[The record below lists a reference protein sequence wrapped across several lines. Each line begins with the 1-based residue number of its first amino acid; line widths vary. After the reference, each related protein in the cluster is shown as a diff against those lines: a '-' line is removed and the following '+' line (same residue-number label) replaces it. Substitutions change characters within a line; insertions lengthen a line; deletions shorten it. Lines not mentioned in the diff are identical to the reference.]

1 MRLTRTVGS
10 LFGAVALAAV
20 MLPAQADAAPV
31 AKVAAAD
38 VVDPAT
44 PEGTFF
50 PLTPTRILDTREGN
64 GAPTGPLGAGQ
75 TLQLQVGG
83 RGGVPSTGVS
93 TVVLNL
99 TATGPTSAGFLTVYP
114 AGVARPTVSN
124 LNFTPGWTGANAVTV
139 PLGTGGKIDIYNP
152 AGNISVIADVVG
164 YYADKTAAT
173 KGGNYR
179 QVIPGRVLDTREDGF
194 GPIGPFEPV
203 WVPVTFN
210 DGTNDS
216 HVRAFAVNITA
227 VDASLGGYLTAWNGL
242 GTQPTASTLNF
253 GKTVAVPNFAVV
265 PTAKCGLLF
274 EDCGDSPMI
283 GIYNGS
289 SGTTHIIVDIVG
301 YYDDSTLGGLRFV
314 PMNPTRITDTRD
326 ANAPLGPN
334 SVRSFPASSVSG
346 DQTYALVTNVTGIN
360 PSNATY
366 LTLWSGE
373 GSRPVVSNLNL
384 LRNEV
389 RANAAYVSIDD
400 NFAYSVYNP
409 ANTVHMA
416 LDVTGT
422 FELPVAGG
430 QSAAA
435 FGGESATGLPRRR

>member
-31 AKVAAAD
+31 ANVNAAA
-38 VVDPAT
+38 VDPST

-64 GAPTGPLGAGQ
+64 GAPTGPLGGGQ

-83 RGGVPSTGVS
+83 RGGVPSTNVS

-99 TATGPTSAGFLTVYP
+99 TVTGPTSAGFLTVYP
-114 AGVARPTVSN
+114 TGVARPTVSN

-139 PLGTGGKIDIYNP
+139 PLGTDGKIDIYNP
-152 AGNISVIADVVG
+152 AGNVSVIADVVG
-164 YYADKTAAT
+164 YYATVTAPT

-179 QVIPGRVLDTREDGF
+179 QLIPGRVLDTREDGF
-194 GPIGPFEPV
+194 GPVGPFEPV
-203 WVPVTFN
+203 WVAVGIGN
-210 DGTNDS
+210 GSNNS

-227 VDASLGGYLTAWNGL
+227 VEGSLGGYLTAWNGV

-253 GKTVAVPNFAVV
+253 GRNVAVPNFAVV
-265 PTAKCGLLF
+265 PTAPCDWDG
-274 EDCGDSPMI
+274 CGDAPMI

-289 SGTTHIIVDIVG
+289 GGTTHVIVDIVG

-314 PMNPTRITDTRD
+314 PITPTRITDTRD
-326 ANAPLGPN
+326 GNVPLGPA
-334 SVRSFPASSVSG
+334 STRSFPAASVSG
-346 DQTYALVTNVTGIN
+346 DQTYALVTNVTGID
-360 PSNATY
+360 PSNSTY
-366 LTLWSGE
+366 LTLWSGDIE
-373 GSRPVVSNLNL
+373 RPVVSNLNL
-384 LRNEV
+384 LPHEV
-389 RANAAYVSIDD
+389 RANAAYVGIADD
-400 NFAYSVYNP
+400 FTYSVFNP
-409 ANTVHMA
+409 AHTVHMA

-422 FELPVAGG
+422 FELPVAPGA
-430 QSAAA
+430 SAAA
-435 FGGESATGLPRRR
+435 AVVPQSVTGKIHRK